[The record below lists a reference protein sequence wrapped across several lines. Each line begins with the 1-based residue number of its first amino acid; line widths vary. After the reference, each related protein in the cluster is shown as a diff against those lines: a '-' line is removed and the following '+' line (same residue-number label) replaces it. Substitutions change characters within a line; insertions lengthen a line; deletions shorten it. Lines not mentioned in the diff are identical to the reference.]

1 DGHPTDERG
10 GAFGLVSIHPR
21 SLPGEARL
29 GRLDKALP
37 VRGDVP
43 SIADGDEEGIRRV
56 SDRLAEL
63 ERGRFLSLDAVRI
76 DAVDE
81 RRLALVGEGT
91 HHRQRGV
98 EPAPDSDNVS
108 AVGDRLRELAG
119 CDLAGRK

>member
-1 DGHPTDERG
+1 GAVRIEQLAAADAFDLAPRPVSDARRPLPRRRVSDPDRGRDGLRVGDGHPTDERG

-43 SIADGDEEGIRRV
+43 SIADGDEEGIGRV

-76 DAVDE
+76 D
-81 RRLALVGEGT
+81 
-91 HHRQRGV
+91 
-98 EPAPDSDNVS
+98 
-108 AVGDRLRELAG
+108 
-119 CDLAGRK
+119 